1 MSLLEDSDFKQSMFP
16 VLGFLMKTH
25 GRNHFSKPEMSWRLE
40 RQKYK
45 YVTGAYVDWVENP
58 TITWSLDIVLNIIF

>member
-1 MSLLEDSDFKQSMFP
+1 MFP

-25 GRNHFSKPEMSWRLE
+25 GRNHCSKPEKSWRLQ

-45 YVTGAYVDWVENP
+45 YVLSTGAYMDWVEDP
-58 TITWSLDIVLNIIF
+58 TIMWSLDIVLNIIF